1 MDILQKPPQWL
12 VNVLPDAAKRLI
24 ENGGGVWYLTLGVAG
39 LLTLLVLFLVLKML
53 FRKPPPEP
61 KDDDLAE
68 NLEEYPPLP
77 PSTGDRR
84 LLVEGVPVRL
94 RLVVI
99 APPGAGAKIDIEK
112 INRLLNAV
120 LTGLGDIADGDKPR
134 IRIWPRQHSYEGFA
148 KIFHNNTVL
157 PDNEDE
163 SSTRWVMLA
172 GRAKVGDKQYLLGLG
187 LEAIKP
193 TTVGRRTLKAHEWAS
208 VLRVRVRD

>member
-1 MDILQKPPQWL
+1 MEILQKPPQWL
-12 VNVLPDAAKRLI
+12 VKLLPNAAKGFI
-24 ENGGGVWYLTLGVAG
+24 ESQTGWWFTLGVIG
-39 LLTLLVLFLVLKML
+39 LVLLLLVYVILKNL
-53 FRKPPPEP
+53 LRKPPPEP
-61 KDDDLAE
+61 KDDDLVE
-68 NLEEYPPLP
+68 NLEEFKALP

-99 APPGAGAKIDIEK
+99 APPGAGAKIDVEK

-120 LTGLGDIADGDKPR
+120 LSGLGDIADADKPSV
-134 IRIWPRQHSYEGFA
+134 RIWPRQHSYEGFC

-157 PDNEDE
+157 PENEDE
-163 SSTRWVMLA
+163 TSTRWVMLA
-172 GRAKVGDKQYLLGLG
+172 GRAKIGDKQYLLGLG

>member
-1 MDILQKPPQWL
+1 MEILQKPPQWL
-12 VNVLPDAAKRLI
+12 VNVLPDAGKRLV
-24 ENGGGVWYLTLGVAG
+24 ENGGIGWYVALGGAG
-39 LLTLLVLFLVLKML
+39 LVVLLLLYVVLKGL
-53 FRKPPPEP
+53 FRRTPPEP
-61 KDDDLAE
+61 KDDDLTE
-68 NLEEYPPLP
+68 HLEEFPALP

-99 APPGAGAKIDIEK
+99 APPGAGAKIDVEN

-120 LTGLGDIADGDKPR
+120 LSGLGDIAATDKPSV
-134 IRIWPRQHSYEGFA
+134 RIWPRQHSYEGFA

-157 PDNEDE
+157 PDDEDE

-172 GRAKVGDKQYLLGLG
+172 GRAKISGKQYLLGLG
-187 LEAIKP
+187 LEALKP
-193 TTVGRRTLKAHEWAS
+193 TTVGRKTLKAHEWAS